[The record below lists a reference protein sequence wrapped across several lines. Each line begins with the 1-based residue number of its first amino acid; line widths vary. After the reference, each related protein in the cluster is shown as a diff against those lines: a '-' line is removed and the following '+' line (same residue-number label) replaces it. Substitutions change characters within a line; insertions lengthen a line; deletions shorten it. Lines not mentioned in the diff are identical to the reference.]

1 MNTIN
6 VNPQSESALKAYAAL
21 QFPGSIDNF
30 GTKTPIH
37 LLMQQADSEHSLV
50 LTDACDSDCDLDGAQ
65 FDYLGTIYDTVSELV
80 KDRLGLQTDEDV
92 AKFNKNNSAPFVSY
106 EKLFGSYDVED
117 VDMQRI
123 FDAHSLANE
132 ADYVNM
138 YTPFTNISSSEV
150 LVHLPSSA
158 FETMGV
164 SFTHQGIERYRDSI
178 DNHLFRKNYCYA
190 MSGEGYGRNAGDFY
204 PIMEFLR
211 DAGEQLLVKDLEG
224 FCIKMMF
231 ADK

>member
-106 EKLFGSYDVED
+106 EKLFGFRV
-117 VDMQRI
+117 
-123 FDAHSLANE
+123 
-132 ADYVNM
+132 
-138 YTPFTNISSSEV
+138 
-150 LVHLPSSA
+150 PS
-158 FETMGV
+158 
-164 SFTHQGIERYRDSI
+164 R
-178 DNHLFRKNYCYA
+178 
-190 MSGEGYGRNAGDFY
+190 
-204 PIMEFLR
+204 
-211 DAGEQLLVKDLEG
+211 G
-224 FCIKMMF
+224 FG
-231 ADK
+231 

>member
-80 KDRLGLQTDEDV
+80 R
-92 AKFNKNNSAPFVSY
+92 NSC
-106 EKLFGSYDVED
+106 L
-117 VDMQRI
+117 
-123 FDAHSLANE
+123 L
-132 ADYVNM
+132 
-138 YTPFTNISSSEV
+138 SSR
-150 LVHLPSSA
+150 
-158 FETMGV
+158 
-164 SFTHQGIERYRDSI
+164 GI
-178 DNHLFRKNYCYA
+178 
-190 MSGEGYGRNAGDFY
+190 AGDEQIAQWDTRY
-204 PIMEFLR
+204 
-211 DAGEQLLVKDLEG
+211 DANGKKLDN
-224 FCIKMMF
+224 
-231 ADK
+231 